1 MRTTPVVLAF
11 LGTLVVANPA
21 LSACPVA
28 DAKVENA
35 IATKPELRDK
45 ANAQVVRDLRTLRD
59 AAIVLD
65 AYEHDGA
72 CKRVVA
78 VLNTLVANPERAL
91 EAGDTDE
98 GKAEAVERARRPK
111 DRKAVSSPQD
121 QSARREG
128 LQCFAR
134 LP

>member
-59 AAIVLD
+59 AAVVLD
-65 AYEHDGA
+65 AYEQDGA

-78 VLNTLVANPERAL
+78 VLKTLASNPERAL

-98 GKAEAVERARRPK
+98 GKAEQVEKARK
-111 DRKAVSSPQD
+111 PQP
-121 QSARREG
+121 AR
-128 LQCFAR
+128 Q
-134 LP
+134 